1 MLTKEKIQPNRLKDL
16 MINDNGFAF
25 DPRSGITYNLSP
37 TGLDVVGWLKQGL
50 DRDAIV
56 DRLTDKYE
64 VAGNAARDDL
74 QSFLSALRKYALIDD
89 SLSKTR

>member
-1 MLTKEKIQPNRLKDL
+1 

-37 TGLDVVGWLKQGL
+37 TGVDVVAWLKQGC
-50 DRDAIV
+50 DADAIV
-56 DRLTDKYE
+56 GRLADKYD
-64 VAGNAARDDL
+64 VAGNTARDDL

-89 SLSKTR
+89 STRSVS

>member
-1 MLTKEKIQPNRLKDL
+1 MLAKEKIRPNRLKDL

-37 TGLDVVGWLKQGL
+37 TGVDVVAWLKQGI
-50 DRDAIV
+50 DGDAIV
-56 DRLTDKYE
+56 ERLTDKYE
-64 VAGNAARDDL
+64 VASDTARHDL

-89 SLSKTR
+89 SSKGAS

>member
-1 MLTKEKIQPNRLKDL
+1 MLAKDKIRPNRLKDL

-25 DPRSGITYNLSP
+25 DPRSGSTYNLSP

-50 DRDAIV
+50 DRDSIV
-56 DRLTDKYE
+56 ERLTDKYE
-64 VAGNAARDDL
+64 VAENSARDDL

-89 SLSKTR
+89 SPSMSR